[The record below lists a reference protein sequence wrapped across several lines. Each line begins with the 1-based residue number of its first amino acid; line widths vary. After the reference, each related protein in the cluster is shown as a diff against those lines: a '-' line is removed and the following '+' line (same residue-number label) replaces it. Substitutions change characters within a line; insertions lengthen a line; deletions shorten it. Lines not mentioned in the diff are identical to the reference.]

1 MVSVSAASLLFVT
14 LAALASANS
23 LAEHPIA
30 GVISL
35 LGELQETAKE
45 EGVTD
50 TGNYNA
56 YARWCAESKD
66 TLDTAIKHEKS
77 EIARLT
83 DKINGLKDE
92 IEVLD
97 NDIVYLGEQIEEQ
110 QNAATKAK
118 KIRDD
123 SDALYVDEQANLKDT
138 RDAVDEATDVLEDSE
153 FLQTGSGLHTAEK
166 KIRKA
171 AVLTEYLMDAKQH
184 TIVKQF
190 LKRLSSSSNGAEFV
204 QEQAGEEPTVPDE
217 EYVFKSGDVIETF
230 KGMSEDFT
238 LQKGES
244 VESQTKAKNDYN
256 RMKTARD
263 AAIEA
268 AQSAKQTKETDVA
281 DKRSQKAQA
290 ESDKQSENKALVA
303 DSTTLDNT
311 VADCQDMKNQFEER
325 TTTRNDEIE
334 AMKMAAKILE
344 KVTGVRNPDTHE
356 APTHTGSGPD
366 LLQKAKKAA
375 QQPRRAA
382 LRGVFNYGGGDDL
395 AMGFVQLS
403 RKHHHSPVLAK
414 DAKEVRSKVAALL
427 RRASGTKHAAHSK
440 ALNQLAA
447 SLELYEGP
455 FDKIIQM
462 VEKMIFH
469 LMNEQK
475 EEDDMKNWCDLETEK
490 NTEKKEDRTT
500 KIREFTLKLE
510 SMDAMV
516 QTLTG
521 EIVQA
526 QVKIKSINEYSKEE
540 TELREENH
548 KEAVL
553 TIKDAKAGQAALK
566 KATEVLT
573 KFYKESGMIPK
584 EPWEFIQTG
593 AQAPGDTV
601 SLGDK
606 PSTWDASYSGV
617 SDPENGD
624 NAVLTLLDETN
635 TKFADMEATTTAN
648 DQTDQKNFDSDMQ
661 AQKIELEETK
671 TDESMKTERKS
682 ALEEKIEGMT
692 EGKKHLAREKSA
704 VVAYLKDLETP
715 CSMGDDSYED
725 RKEARTSELEA
736 LREAQSVLVETQ
748 KQMVDKAEHREK
760 NKKEYVESGEN

>member
-1 MVSVSAASLLFVT
+1 MVFASAAPLLLVTFVALSAGSLV
-14 LAALASANS
+14 
-23 LAEHPIA
+23 AEHPIA

-56 YARWCAESKD
+56 YAKWCAESKE

-77 EIARLT
+77 ETSRLT
-83 DKINGLKDE
+83 DKIQGLKDE

-123 SDALYVDEQANLKDT
+123 SDALYEDEQANLAET
-138 RDAVDEATDVLEDSE
+138 RDAVDDATDVLEESE

-166 KIRKA
+166 KLRKA

-190 LKRLSSSSNGAEFV
+190 LKKLSSASTGAEFV
-204 QEQAGEEPTVPDE
+204 QEQSGEEPTVPDE

-230 KGMSEDFT
+230 KGMSEDFV

-256 RMKTARD
+256 RAKTARD

-268 AQSAKQTKETDVA
+268 AQDAKQTKETDVA

-290 ESDKQSENKALVA
+290 DSDKQAENKALVA

-325 TTTRNDEIE
+325 TKTRNDEIE

-344 KVTGVRNPDTHE
+344 KVTGVRNPDTHD

-366 LLQKAKKAA
+366 LIQRANKAE
-375 QQPRRAA
+375 QPRRA
-382 LRGVFNYGGGDDL
+382 LRGVFDYGRGDDV
-395 AMGFVQLS
+395 AMGFLQVA
-403 RKHHHSPVLAK
+403 RKHHHDQVLAK
-414 DAKEVRSKVAALL
+414 DAKEMRSKVAALL
-427 RRASGTKHAAHSK
+427 RKASGAKHATHK
-440 ALNQLAA
+440 QALNQLAA

-490 NTEKKEDRTT
+490 STEKKEDRTT

-526 QVKIKSINEYSKEE
+526 QEKIKSINEYTKEE

-593 AQAPGDTV
+593 ANAPGDTV
-601 SLGDK
+601 SLGDS

-617 SDPENGD
+617 SDPQNGD
-624 NAVLTLLDETN
+624 NAVLSLLDETN

-671 TDESMKTERKS
+671 TDESMKTERRS

-725 RKEARTSELEA
+725 RKDARTQELEA
-736 LREAQSVLVETQ
+736 LREAQNVLVETQ

-760 NKKEYVESGEN
+760 NKKEYVKSGDN